1 LAENTTPGLGHEY
14 IAKFPTHVAKQL
26 FIPQV
31 QIWASECEDYAVFTL
46 TELDFQ
52 GDRMMAQRRQRGWLK
67 TESRTHGD
75 TWVLFF
81 RKTRKSDGKRIENK
95 IPIGLFKDFPEK
107 NQAWAEVE
115 RLHLSI
121 NELNSRRGITFGG
134 SGAALR

>member
-1 LAENTTPGLGHEY
+1 
-14 IAKFPTHVAKQL
+14 
-26 FIPQV
+26 
-31 QIWASECEDYAVFTL
+31 
-46 TELDFQ
+46 
-52 GDRMMAQRRQRGWLK
+52 MAQRRQRGWLK

-95 IPIGLFKDFPEK
+95 IPIGLVKDFPEK